1 MPNTRVSPPC
11 ERRGCGNRFRTPS
24 LNRDYSEILE
34 IQTLRARIAK
44 MSEASRRITESLDL
58 DSVLQEVVDGARSLT
73 GAR

>member
-1 MPNTRVSPPC
+1 M
-11 ERRGCGNRFRTPS
+11 
-24 LNRDYSEILE
+24 NRDYSEILE